1 MWGNYMI
8 ALNELLDNFDKYQT
22 AYLLIGEK
30 ANLKT
35 FVRLENK
42 LKNAGLKFENT
53 RALCNKKCG
62 ELIKL
67 QANNQDTKAELKEI
81 LLLDKKALNYQ
92 KKFNKINSKIN
103 AKLKRLKNLPDNDNL
118 MNLQVETLNITSTLY
133 DLNQFLK
140 ANFKCNTV
148 SNLTTENFIKGESEK
163 LIEENNLPCVNFC
176 KNGIVLLCTCENTQ
190 TILNNLLEYFK
201 SHSISLIEH
210 SIKYLKKSSAQEFL
224 IHLNKNLYVELE
236 LKKEYFSRD
245 YKIKY
250 RDSKTDMT
258 KFVNQINIM
267 Y

>member
-8 ALNELLDNFDKYQT
+8 ALNELLDNFDKFQT

-53 RALCNKKCG
+53 RVLCNKKCG

-67 QANNQDTKAELKEI
+67 QAKNQDTKAELKEI
-81 LLLDKKALNYQ
+81 LMLDKKALNYQ
-92 KKFNKINSKIN
+92 KKFNKINNKIN
-103 AKLKRLKNLPDNDNL
+103 AKLKKLKNLPDNDNL
-118 MNLQVETLNITSTLY
+118 MNLQVETLNITSTLS

-140 ANFKCNTV
+140 ANFKCNTC
-148 SNLTTENFIKGESEK
+148 NLTAESFMKGETEK
-163 LIEENNLPCVNFC
+163 LIEEDSLPCANFC
-176 KNGIVLLCTCENTQ
+176 KNGIVLLCTYENTQ
-190 TILNNLLEYFK
+190 TILNEFLEYFK
-201 SHSISLIEH
+201 NHSISLIEH
-210 SIKYLKKSSAQEFL
+210 SIKYLDKSSSQEFL
-224 IHLNKNLYVELE
+224 VHLNKNLYVKLE
-236 LKKEYFSRD
+236 LKREYFSRD

-267 Y
+267 F